1 MTLRKSARRRK
12 AQAMPPSPAA
22 TGSSP
27 APARMTPDGSDPGA
41 PSAEAQRTLLVMF
54 MRGLEAGWYD
64 DEILPIYERL
74 NQRHREAQEERNRR
88 ALAGLRLGDQVAF
101 PADALPKYLRG
112 VTGKIVAFD
121 GDDGVVV
128 CLGRPL
134 GRFSTGHV
142 RSSARGVVKLAPD
155 QAPE

>member
-1 MTLRKSARRRK
+1 
-12 AQAMPPSPAA
+12 
-22 TGSSP
+22 
-27 APARMTPDGSDPGA
+27 
-41 PSAEAQRTLLVMF
+41 MF
-54 MRGLEAGWYD
+54 IRGLEAGWYD
-64 DEILPIYERL
+64 DEIMPIYERL
-74 NQRHREAQEERNRR
+74 NQRHREAQEERDRR

-101 PADALPKYLRG
+101 PADAVPKYLRS

-121 GDDGVVV
+121 GDGVVV

-142 RSSARGVVKLAPD
+142 RTSPLGIVKLAPG